1 MFLSHAVVA
10 SLLLSSESVRGPGIL
25 ALHYVSAVQSQ
36 AAGSWPDWVIVALA
50 GWFAAA
56 AAAAVVC
63 GPQYESRAV

>member
-36 AAGSWPDWVIVALA
+36 AAGS
-50 GWFAAA
+50 
-56 AAAAVVC
+56 
-63 GPQYESRAV
+63 